1 MDSMHPAPRFH
12 EFAQLALSDKP
23 GDEGDSSRVD
33 SLTGCAGPMRLVV
46 SLVAAVVFV
55 WQENRVYSFSPVQ
68 LATLALGLGL
78 LCAGLCRY
86 RRGPNRVQPPEP
98 VAGALRFVG
107 RHTLEIYAIQLAAS
121 ELLVKLVPG
130 LAP

>member
-1 MDSMHPAPRFH
+1 
-12 EFAQLALSDKP
+12 
-23 GDEGDSSRVD
+23 
-33 SLTGCAGPMRLVV
+33 VV

-55 WQENRVYSFSPVQ
+55 WQENRVYFFSPAQ
-68 LATLALGLGL
+68 LATLALGTGL

-86 RRGPNRVQPPEP
+86 RRGPSRVQPPEP
-98 VAGALRFVG
+98 FAGALRVVG